1 MMAILLASNV
11 GKPNQVYYIIQK
23 VMQTIKLKSA
33 DGRTI
38 YYFNNPD
45 RQVLHNWDGPA
56 VIHPKET
63 KQKPEYHIFGQQMT
77 KEQWD
82 ETKRDFNG
90 IPPSKDSRYEQSM

>member
-1 MMAILLASNV
+1 MNKDSKIYVAGHRGMVGSAIVRRLEELGYTNIVAAPRNKLNLLDQSEVDN
-11 GKPNQVYYIIQK
+11 
-23 VMQTIKLKSA
+23 
-33 DGRTI
+33 
-38 YYFNNPD
+38 FF
-45 RQVLHNWDGPA
+45 
-56 VIHPKET
+56 T